1 MFLFVR
7 RCMYVFNGSYINRC
21 NELILEPNTNVYIS
35 LDDVEDMDEFNARVL
50 EYCVRDTFK
59 TQPYSSKRTN
69 RLYHDSMR
77 FKLNKYLKTDFTV
90 QDVELIYQTIG
101 NGINHKLALEFVN
114 NNFDLKTLE
123 DNQND

>member
-35 LDDVEDMDEFNARVL
+35 LDDVEDMDEFNARIL

-59 TQPYSSKRTN
+59 TQPYSYKRAN

-77 FKLNKYLKTDFTV
+77 FKLNKYLKTDFNE
-90 QDVELIYQTIG
+90 QDAELIYRAIG
-101 NGINHKLALEFVN
+101 NGINHKLALEFVKSQY
-114 NNFDLKTLE
+114 DLKILE
-123 DNQND
+123 KEN